1 VGGSGVGKIGLATA
15 SFPSVGGSGVGN
27 IGLAT
32 ASLPSVGGSGV
43 GKIGLASEKAEAEKT
58 TKRKHATRRNFI
70 DDI

>member
-15 SFPSVGGSGVGN
+15 SFPVVGGSGVGN
-27 IGLAT
+27 
-32 ASLPSVGGSGV
+32 
-43 GKIGLASEKAEAEKT
+43 IGLASEKAEAEKT